1 MSIRPGRAK
10 GPYVGLNGGGPPS
23 PSDHKV
29 LVDGSDVLAEF
40 LQAKIIG
47 TGGISAVTVDKGGG
61 VLAVQISGGAI
72 PGDHKVLNSGA
83 DTTPDYLSSKVVAG
97 FGILTAT
104 LFPAGDEQ
112 LQVSVDINALEAAL
126 EDDLPDDMV
135 AVTSGDQTTGYL
147 GAKLLVGSNL
157 TKVIGNPGLSEYL
170 LLDLS
175 STPQI
180 SELYF
185 APPGVDGTWRIRQ
198 VGSDL
203 VFERR
208 ESGVYNVKGSITP

>member
-10 GPYVGLNGGGPPS
+10 GPYVGVNGGGPPS

-47 TGGISAVTVDKGGG
+47 TGGISAVTVDKGSG
-61 VLAVQISGGAI
+61 VLAVQISGGSI
-72 PGDHKVLNSGA
+72 PGDHKVMNSA
-83 DTTPDYLSSKVVAG
+83 LDTTANYLSSKVVAG

-104 LFPAGDEQ
+104 LFPAGNEQ
-112 LQVSVDINALEAAL
+112 LQVSVDIAALEATL

-198 VGSDL
+198 SGNDL
-203 VFERR
+203 IFERR
-208 ESGVYNVKGSITP
+208 EGGSYIQKGSITP